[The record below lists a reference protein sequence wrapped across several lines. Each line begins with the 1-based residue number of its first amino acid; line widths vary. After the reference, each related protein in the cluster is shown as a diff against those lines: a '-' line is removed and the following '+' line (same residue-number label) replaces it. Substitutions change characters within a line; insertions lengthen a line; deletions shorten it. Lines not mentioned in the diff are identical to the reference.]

1 MATLLHNLPLPN
13 LGIILEAVQMD
24 TGISLVLVP
33 YRCPWTL
40 SIPDLHINIMLAS
53 IAESCPMTLSLGNGV
68 R

>member
-24 TGISLVLVP
+24 TGITLVLVP
-33 YRCPWTL
+33 YRYPWTL

-53 IAESCPMTLSLGNGV
+53 IAESCPTTLSLGSGV